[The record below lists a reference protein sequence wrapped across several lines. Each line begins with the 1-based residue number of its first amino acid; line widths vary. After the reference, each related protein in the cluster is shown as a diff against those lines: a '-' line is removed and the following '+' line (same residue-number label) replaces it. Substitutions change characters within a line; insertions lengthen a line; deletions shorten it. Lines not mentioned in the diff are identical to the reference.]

1 MKLWPDHFHPAP
13 QEGRALDKKIHGI
26 SVKSPLTINPINIC
40 LISFSGVF
48 VWAGVGGGKEQ
59 FGSTIS
65 KCQVYNTVLRN

>member
-48 VWAGVGGGKEQ
+48 VWAGVGGVKNNLDQ
-59 FGSTIS
+59 LLANVKYTI
-65 KCQVYNTVLRN
+65 QY